1 MKVSVYL
8 HSYVV
13 DTLRMYGKLD
23 DVINAMLDEADNGMF
38 DVTDKPN
45 CESRDGASRY
55 MIDVTNENYLLLM
68 QSYPP
73 NSSKISLRRLI
84 YWFVENEIYEE
95 CGWTTNNVL
104 KRKENNK
111 IHKKVI
117 DIKEQS
123 AKLLSI
129 VSDNYEAMMILTDM
143 LRQIGKLENL
153 YKE

>member
-1 MKVSVYL
+1 MKLSVYL

-23 DVINAMLDEADNGMF
+23 DVVNAMLDEADNGMF
-38 DVTDKPN
+38 DIKDKPN
-45 CESRDGASRY
+45 CPSRDGASRY

-84 YWFVENEIYEE
+84 YWFVENEIYSI
-95 CGWTTNNVL
+95 CGWTYNNVL
-104 KRKENNK
+104 RRKENNK
-111 IHKKVI
+111 ITKKI
-117 DIKEQS
+117 LDLKEQLN
-123 AKLLSI
+123 KLTPLI
-129 VSDNYEAMMILTDM
+129 ADNYEAIIAMTEIVKHIL
-143 LRQIGKLENL
+143 KLEQI